1 MGSNGPQ
8 QRPSVAPAI
17 EGLFISRRHIPFA
30 IMKRLIALTTGLL
43 LLAMPVAN
51 AHTALVSSNPKS
63 NAMLTASPKYI
74 SITFN
79 EELIAIAGKQVS
91 KISLFN
97 AKGKEIKLPPAQVI
111 HKDIV
116 VAVSNLPASKY
127 IVKYR
132 VVSADGHPV
141 SGSFNFWVH

>member
-1 MGSNGPQ
+1 
-8 QRPSVAPAI
+8 
-17 EGLFISRRHIPFA
+17 
-30 IMKRLIALTTGLL
+30 MKRFFIVTFSLL
-43 LLAMPVAN
+43 FFTIPAAS
-51 AHTALVSSNPKS
+51 AHTALVSSSPKS
-63 NAMLTASPKYI
+63 NAMLQASPKYI

-79 EELIAIAGKQVS
+79 EELIEIAGKPVS

-97 AKGKEIKLPPAQVI
+97 AKGKEIKLPKAQIV

-116 VAVSNLPASKY
+116 VAVSKLPPSKY
-127 IVKYR
+127 KVVYR

>member
-1 MGSNGPQ
+1 
-8 QRPSVAPAI
+8 
-17 EGLFISRRHIPFA
+17 
-30 IMKRLIALTTGLL
+30 MKRLIVLVTGLL
-43 LLAMPVAN
+43 LIAAPVAN

-63 NAMLTASPKYI
+63 NAMLKASPKYI

-79 EELIAIAGKQVS
+79 EELIEIAGKPVS

-97 AKGKEIKLPPAQVI
+97 AKGKEIKLPNAQIV

-116 VAVSNLPASKY
+116 VAVSKLPPSKY
-127 IVKYR
+127 KVVYR

-141 SGSFNFWVH
+141 SGSFYFWVH

>member
-1 MGSNGPQ
+1 M
-8 QRPSVAPAI
+8 A
-17 EGLFISRRHIPFA
+17 FA
-30 IMKRLIALTTGLL
+30 TLLIAN
-43 LLAMPVAN
+43 PVAQ

-63 NAMLTASPKYI
+63 NAMLKSSPKYI

-79 EELIAIAGKQVS
+79 EELIEIASKPVS

-97 AKGKEIKLPPAQVI
+97 AKGKEIKLPKAQII

-116 VAVSNLPASKY
+116 VAVSKLPPSKY
-127 IVKYR
+127 KVVYR
-132 VVSADGHPV
+132 VVASDGHPV

>member
-1 MGSNGPQ
+1 M
-8 QRPSVAPAI
+8 RKRAI
-17 EGLFISRRHIPFA
+17 SLTLA
-30 IMKRLIALTTGLL
+30 LIITS
-43 LLAMPVAN
+43 MPIAN
-51 AHTALVSSNPKS
+51 AHTVLVSSNPKS

>member
-17 EGLFISRRHIPFA
+17 EGLFISQRDIPFA
-30 IMKRLIALTTGLL
+30 IMKRLIVLVTGLL
-43 LLAMPVAN
+43 LIASPTAQ
-51 AHTALVSSNPKS
+51 AHTVLVSSSPKS
-63 NAMLTASPKYI
+63 NAMLKASPKYI

-79 EELIAIAGKQVS
+79 EELIEIAGKPVS

-97 AKGKEIKLPPAQVI
+97 AKGKEIKLPKAQIV

-116 VAVSNLPASKY
+116 VAVSKLPPSKY
-127 IVKYR
+127 KVVYR

-141 SGSFNFWVH
+141 SGSFYFWVH